1 MSKKSKGRRN
11 DEAEETTMGIAYESC
26 DDVVHEFAKR
36 IGTVRWRPA
45 FGIDGISWYYAEDR
59 LYVVKDSRWPIPR
72 YGFVEARNPQ
82 EACEAFE
89 ARFNECP
96 F

>member
-1 MSKKSKGRRN
+1 MSAVERKRSHRSGFDRTVELFADGVGR
-11 DEAEETTMGIAYESC
+11 
-26 DDVVHEFAKR
+26 
-36 IGTVRWRPA
+36 VRWRPA
-45 FGIDGISWYYAEDR
+45 GVDGVSWYYAEER

-72 YGFVEARNPQ
+72 YAFVEARSPQ

-89 ARFNECP
+89 TRFNECP